1 MTVSDVRTIARGV
14 CVVSFGVFLGTHA
27 TDASAQQASPSI
39 RQQAREP
46 GGFERIVV
54 STYDPLQLSSLVA
67 RADLI
72 VEASTAGGRSQ
83 LNAAETDIITDY
95 TFTVHTV
102 INNNKR
108 WPDFRAGNAITVRRD
123 SGVVV
128 VDGRT
133 AVSYENGFPPFN
145 ANEHYILFL
154 TEQPRDQSY
163 SVFGGPQG
171 AFRAGESITTVA
183 VPFDDKAVAPP
194 SMSRAAFLGEVR
206 ALLLFSE
213 K

>member
-1 MTVSDVRTIARGV
+1 MNVSAVRAIARGV
-14 CVVSFGVFLGTHA
+14 CVVSFVVFLGTNG
-27 TDASAQQASPSI
+27 TDVVAQQASASI
-39 RQQAREP
+39 RQQAHEA

-54 STYDPLQLSSLVA
+54 STYEPLQLSSLVA

-72 VEASTAGGRSQ
+72 VEASTAGGRSH
-83 LNAAETDIITDY
+83 LNTAETDIFTDY

-102 INNNKR
+102 IKSKR
-108 WPDFRAGNAITVRRD
+108 RPDFRAGNAITVRRD

-133 AVSYENGFPPFN
+133 AVSHENGFPPFN
-145 ANEHYILFL
+145 ANEHYLLFL
-154 TEQPRDQSY
+154 TEQPRDQAY

-171 AFRAGESITTVA
+171 AFTAGESITTIA
-183 VPFDDKAVAPP
+183 VPLDDRADPP
-194 SMSRAAFLGEVR
+194 HPMSRAAFMGEVR

-213 K
+213 N

>member
-1 MTVSDVRTIARGV
+1 MKLPAVKAIARDM
-14 CVVSFGVFLGTHA
+14 CVVSFVVFLGA
-27 TDASAQQASPSI
+27 NGTDVIAQEASPSI

-54 STYDPLQLSSLVA
+54 TTYDPLQLSSLVA

-83 LNAAETDIITDY
+83 LNTAETDIFTDY
-95 TFTVHTV
+95 TFTVHSV
-102 INNNKR
+102 IKTKR
-108 WPDFRAGNAITVRRD
+108 RPDFRAGNALTVRRE

-128 VDGRT
+128 IDGRT
-133 AVSYENGFPPFN
+133 AVSHENGFPPFD

-154 TEQPRDQSY
+154 MEQPRDQAY

-183 VPFDDKAVAPP
+183 VALDNRADPP
-194 SMSRAAFLGEVR
+194 HSMSRAAFMGEVR
-206 ALLLFSE
+206 ALLLYTQD
-213 K
+213 